1 MMVRNWIAACA
12 LGVLTV
18 APAASAQTHSAAK
31 VDDSAIKSRVEAKL
45 KSADSL
51 KNDHIVVS
59 VDNGVVTLSG
69 TVHSEAQSLRARELA
84 KVEGVTNVENKLD
97 VDSASADAAKG
108 TATKTKDATVKGA
121 EKTKD
126 ATVKGAEKTKD
137 ATVKGAE
144 KTKDATVHGAEK
156 TKGTAGT
163 AGSKTKDVASDTGE
177 AINDAW
183 ITTKINTEF
192 VNEDTLKGSDI
203 NVDTNNHVVTLKG
216 TVATPAGKARA
227 EEIAKTTKGVVRV
240 INTLT
245 VGPKK

>member
-51 KNDHIVVS
+51 KNDHIVVA

-97 VDSASADAAKG
+97 VDSATADAAKG
-108 TATKTKDATVKGA
+108 TAAKTKDATVHGA
-121 EKTKD
+121 EKTKN
-126 ATVKGAEKTKD
+126 ATVT
-137 ATVKGAE
+137 GAE

-177 AINDAW
+177 VINDAW
-183 ITTKINTEF
+183 ITTKIKTEF
-192 VNEDTLKGSDI
+192 VNEDALKGSDI
-203 NVDTNNHVVTLKG
+203 NVDTNDHVVTLKG
-216 TVATPAGKARA
+216 TVATPAGKTRA
-227 EEIAKTTKGVVRV
+227 EQIAKTTKGVHSVV
-240 INTLT
+240 NTLT

>member
-51 KNDHIVVS
+51 KNDHIVVA

-97 VDSASADAAKG
+97 VDSATADAAKG
-108 TATKTKDATVKGA
+108 ATA
-121 EKTKD
+121 
-126 ATVKGAEKTKD
+126 
-137 ATVKGAE
+137 

-156 TKGTAGT
+156 TKNATVHGAEKTKNATVTG
-163 AGSKTKDVASDTGE
+163 AEKTKDATRQRHRRSHQRRLDHHEDQDGIRQRGRPE
-177 AINDAW
+177 GQRHQRRHERSRCDAEGDGGNAGRKDPRRADRQNDQR
-183 ITTKINTEF
+183 
-192 VNEDTLKGSDI
+192 
-203 NVDTNNHVVTLKG
+203 
-216 TVATPAGKARA
+216 RA
-227 EEIAKTTKGVVRV
+227 QCCEHADGRT
-240 INTLT
+240 
-245 VGPKK
+245 

>member
-51 KNDHIVVS
+51 KNDHIVVA

-97 VDSASADAAKG
+97 VDSATADTAKG
-108 TATKTKDATVKGA
+108 TAAKTKDATVH
-121 EKTKD
+121 
-126 ATVKGAEKTKD
+126 
-137 ATVKGAE
+137 GAE

-177 AINDAW
+177 VINDAW
-183 ITTKINTEF
+183 ITTKIKTEF
-192 VNEDTLKGSDI
+192 VNEDALKGSDI
-203 NVDTNNHVVTLKG
+203 NVDTNDHVVTLKG
-216 TVATPAGKARA
+216 TVATPAGKTRA
-227 EEIAKTTKGVVRV
+227 EQIAKTTKGVHSVV
-240 INTLT
+240 NTLT

>member
-144 KTKDATVHGAEK
+144 KTKDATVKGSEK
-156 TKGTAGT
+156 TGE
-163 AGSKTKDVASDTGE
+163 KTKDVAGTTGE
-177 AINDAW
+177 VITDSW
-183 ITTKINTEF
+183 ITTKIKADF
-192 VNEDTLKGSDI
+192 INEDALKDSDI
-203 NVDTNNHVVTLKG
+203 NVDTNNHGVVTLKG
-216 TVATPAGKARA
+216 TVATAAGKARA
-227 EEIAKTTKGVVRV
+227 EEIAKTTKGVTRV
-240 INTLT
+240 VNTLT
-245 VGPKK
+245 IGPKK

>member
-51 KNDHIVVS
+51 KNDHIVVA
-59 VDNGVVTLSG
+59 VDNGVVTLTG

-97 VDSASADAAKG
+97 VDSATADAAKG
-108 TATKTKDATVKGA
+108 TAAKTKDATVHGA

-126 ATVKGAEKTKD
+126 ATVH
-137 ATVKGAE
+137 GAE

-163 AGSKTKDVASDTGE
+163 VGAKTKDVASETGE
-177 AINDAW
+177 VIDDAW
-183 ITTKINTEF
+183 ITTKIKTDF
-192 VNEDTLKGSDI
+192 INEDALKGSDI

-216 TVATPAGKARA
+216 TVATAAGKTRA
-227 EEIAKTTKGVVRV
+227 EQIAKTTKGVHSVV
-240 INTLT
+240 NTLT
-245 VGPKK
+245 VGPQK

>member
-51 KNDHIVVS
+51 KNDHIVVA
-59 VDNGVVTLSG
+59 VDNGVVTLTG

-97 VDSASADAAKG
+97 VDSATADAAKG
-108 TATKTKDATVKGA
+108 TAAKTKDATVHGA
-121 EKTKD
+121 EKTKN
-126 ATVKGAEKTKD
+126 ATVH
-137 ATVKGAE
+137 GAE

-163 AGSKTKDVASDTGE
+163 VGAKTKDVASETGE
-177 AINDAW
+177 VIDDAW
-183 ITTKINTEF
+183 ITTKIKTDF
-192 VNEDTLKGSDI
+192 INEDALKGSDI

-216 TVATPAGKARA
+216 TVATAAGKTRA
-227 EEIAKTTKGVVRV
+227 EQIAKTTKGVHSVV
-240 INTLT
+240 NTLT
-245 VGPKK
+245 VGPQK